1 MQRTPLY
8 FTKRGRAF
16 VGDALALLGQ
26 VADESIDLVLTSP
39 PFALRR
45 QKSYGNVEETEY
57 VAWITPFSREVF
69 RVLKKSGSFVLDL
82 GGAYR
87 AGVPS
92 RSLYNFRVLLRLCDD
107 VGFHLAE
114 DFYWFNPAKLPS
126 PIEWVNKRKIRAKDS
141 VNTVWWFSKT
151 DSPKADVRKVL
162 APYSERMKKLIQ
174 DPGSFY
180 RPKKRPSGHNISA
193 SFGRDNGG
201 AIPSNLLTI
210 PNTDSNSSYLW
221 LCKELG
227 LERHPAR
234 FPAELP
240 AFFIKMLTDENDIVL
255 DIFGGSNTTGFASE
269 ALGRQWLTFEEKKE
283 YLVSSVFRFME
294 GRSLESVRRAL
305 GELNTYEASVELTGV
320 ICSLEP
326 DQRAK
331 TSRDQLESITSDM
344 QQIVL
349 LEDRATYKA
358 QQLASHR
365 RSTRGRSHAGE
376 R

>member
-1 MQRTPLY
+1 MKRAPLY
-8 FTKRGRAF
+8 FTKQGRAF
-16 VGDALALLGQ
+16 VGDALALLSE

-57 VAWITPFSREVF
+57 VTWITPFSREVF

-151 DSPKADVRKVL
+151 ESPKADVRKVL

-174 DPGSFY
+174 DPNSFY
-180 RPKKRPSGHNISA
+180 RPKKRPSGHDISA
-193 SFGRDNGG
+193 SFGKDNGG
-201 AIPSNLLTI
+201 AIPSNLLTL
-210 PNTDSNSSYLW
+210 PNTDSNSNYLW

-240 AFFIKMLTDENDIVL
+240 AFFIRMLTDENDIVL
-255 DIFGGSNTTGFASE
+255 DIFGGSNTTGFAAE
-269 ALGRQWLTFEEKKE
+269 ALGRKWLTFEERKE
-283 YLVSSVFRFME
+283 YLIPSIFRFLE
-294 GRSLESVRRAL
+294 GRSLAFVRRTL
-305 GELNTYEASVELTGV
+305 GKLNTYEANVRLDDV
-320 ICSLEP
+320 VCSLEP

-331 TSRDQLESITSDM
+331 TSRDKLESITSDM
-344 QQIVL
+344 RQMAL
-349 LEDRATYKA
+349 LEDRT
-358 QQLASHR
+358 
-365 RSTRGRSHAGE
+365 G
-376 R
+376 